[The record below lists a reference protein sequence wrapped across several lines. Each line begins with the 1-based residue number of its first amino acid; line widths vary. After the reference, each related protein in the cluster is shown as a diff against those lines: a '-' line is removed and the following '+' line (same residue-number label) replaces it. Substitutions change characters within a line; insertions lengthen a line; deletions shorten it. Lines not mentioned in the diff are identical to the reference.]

1 MGAEEGADTEP
12 KLSFPSFSAVV
23 RSLVILLEV
32 EAVSLVIV
40 GEGTVDDMA
49 VERSTPEAF
58 EALAVFSLAA
68 LGTVAL
74 VPAIVTTVVALTVV
88 VVVVVLL
95 TLLAVFPV
103 FGASG

>member
-1 MGAEEGADTEP
+1 MGAEEGDDTEP
-12 KLSFPSFSAVV
+12 KLSFPNFSAVV

-32 EAVSLVIV
+32 EAVSLVGV

-49 VERSTPEAF
+49 VGRNTPEAF

-88 VVVVVLL
+88 VVVLI
-95 TLLAVFPV
+95 LLAVFPV